1 MDEYTYFTEEALKAM
16 DGKKVPLT
24 RELGGP
30 VIGET
35 TLKYDPG
42 VGVIAEMKIDDP
54 KMVAE
59 ALSLPEGVSSVIF
72 RKES

>member
-54 KMVAE
+54 NMAE
-59 ALSLPEGVSSVIF
+59 ALSLSEGASSVIF
-72 RKES
+72 HKES